1 MNMTLGDMDGQAGSD
16 VVPEDGV
23 LRVLVA
29 DDHPVYREGIARAL
43 ADRPCMELVAE
54 VGDGAEALAE
64 IRRLVPT
71 VAIVDL
77 QLPSMDGVAILE
89 AIGQE
94 RLATRVV
101 IVSAYEDS
109 AVVYRALAAGAK
121 AYLTKL
127 SSASSLCD
135 TVQAV
140 ARGET
145 IIPPALHSGLADEIR
160 SRRDRTGDLALTA
173 RELEVLELIAEGLS
187 APEIAER
194 LFLGVT
200 TVKTHLQH
208 IYEKFGVSDRAAA
221 VAQAH
226 RRGVLR

>member
-1 MNMTLGDMDGQAGSD
+1 MASGEEGSHAASEVPSDDD
-16 VVPEDGV
+16 VV
-23 LRVLVA
+23 RVLVA
-29 DDHPVYREGIARAL
+29 DDHPLYREGIARAL
-43 ADRPCMELVAE
+43 SARPGIQLVAE
-54 VGDGAEALAE
+54 VGDGAEAVAE

-71 VAIVDL
+71 VAMVDL
-77 QLPSMDGVAILE
+77 QLPSMDGIAVIE
-89 AIGQE
+89 AVGQE
-94 RLATRVV
+94 ELPTRII

-109 AVVYRALAAGAK
+109 ATVYRALAAGAK

-127 SSASSLCD
+127 ASASTLCD

-145 IIPPALHSGLADEIR
+145 VIPPALHSGLAEEIR
-160 SRRDRTGDLALTA
+160 SRRDRTGDHVLSA
-173 RELEVLELIAEGLS
+173 RELEVLHLIAEGLS

-226 RRGVLR
+226 RRGILR

>member
-1 MNMTLGDMDGQAGSD
+1 MNMMSGDVHDQVGDEVVPADD
-16 VVPEDGV
+16 VV
-23 LRVLVA
+23 RVLVA

-43 ADRPCMELVAE
+43 SERPGMELVAA
-54 VGDGAEALAE
+54 VDDGPEAVAE

-71 VAIVDL
+71 VAVVDL
-77 QLPSMDGVAILE
+77 QLPSMDGVAVLE
-89 AIGQE
+89 AIAQDG
-94 RLATRVV
+94 LPTRVV

-109 AVVYRALAAGAK
+109 AVVYRAIAAGAK

-127 SSASSLCD
+127 SSGSSLCD
-135 TVQAV
+135 AVQAV

-145 IIPPALHSGLADEIR
+145 VIPSALHSGLADEIR
-160 SRRDRTGDLALTA
+160 SRRDRTGDLALSA
-173 RELEVLELIAEGLS
+173 RELEVLQLIAEGHS

>member
-1 MNMTLGDMDGQAGSD
+1 MNSVLGDMDGPDAQE
-16 VVPEDGV
+16 VVPADDV

-29 DDHPVYREGIARAL
+29 DDHPVYREGMARAL
-43 ADRPCMELVAE
+43 SERPCVELVGE

-71 VAIVDL
+71 VAILDL

-94 RLATRVV
+94 GLATRVV

-140 ARGET
+140 AKGET
-145 IIPPALHSGLADEIR
+145 IIPPGLHSGLADEIR

-187 APEIAER
+187 APEIAVR

>member
-1 MNMTLGDMDGQAGSD
+1 MASGEERRHAATEVPAVDD
-16 VVPEDGV
+16 VV
-23 LRVLVA
+23 RVLVA
-29 DDHPVYREGIARAL
+29 DDHPLYREGIARAL
-43 ADRPCMELVAE
+43 SARPGIQLVAE
-54 VGDGAEALAE
+54 VGDGPEAVAE

-71 VAIVDL
+71 VAMVDL
-77 QLPSMDGVAILE
+77 QLPSMDGIAVIE
-89 AIGQE
+89 AIAQGE
-94 RLATRVV
+94 LPTRVI

-109 AVVYRALAAGAK
+109 ATVYRALAAGAK

-127 SSASSLCD
+127 ASASTLCD

-145 IIPPALHSGLADEIR
+145 VIPPALHSGLAEEIR
-160 SRRDRTGDLALTA
+160 SRRDRTGDQALSA
-173 RELEVLELIAEGLS
+173 RELEVLQLIAEGLS

-226 RRGVLR
+226 RRGILR

>member
-1 MNMTLGDMDGQAGSD
+1 MPAEMDDQVSAGMVPPDD
-16 VVPEDGV
+16 VV
-23 LRVLVA
+23 RVLVA
-29 DDHPVYREGIARAL
+29 DDHPVYRGGMARAL
-43 ADRPCMELVAE
+43 AERPGMELVAE

-64 IRRLVPT
+64 IRRLNPT
-71 VAIVDL
+71 VALVDL

-89 AIGQE
+89 AIGRE
-94 RLATRVV
+94 GLSTRVV

-109 AVVYRALAAGAK
+109 AVVYRALAAGAA

-127 SSASSLCD
+127 SSESSLLD

-140 ARGET
+140 ASGET
-145 IIPPALHSGLADEIR
+145 IIPPALHSGLAEEIR
-160 SRRDRTGDLALTA
+160 SRRDRTGDLPLSA
-173 RELEVLELIAEGLS
+173 RELEVLQLIAEGLS